1 MISLQTAP
9 QIRLVQNNNTCL
21 LYTSDCGKLSDLAT
35 DKKYSYCNLKTE
47 RKNTMNIIV
56 AVDKNW
62 AIGKDNKLLVA
73 IPADMKMF
81 RQETTGKVIEMC
93 IRDSCVSVT

>member
-1 MISLQTAP
+1 
-9 QIRLVQNNNTCL
+9 
-21 LYTSDCGKLSDLAT
+21 
-35 DKKYSYCNLKTE
+35 
-47 RKNTMNIIV
+47 MNIIV

-81 RQETTGKVIEMC
+81 RQETTGNISRRTSSEKQNQHYPYHK
-93 IRDSCVSVT
+93 

>member
-1 MISLQTAP
+1 
-9 QIRLVQNNNTCL
+9 
-21 LYTSDCGKLSDLAT
+21 
-35 DKKYSYCNLKTE
+35 
-47 RKNTMNIIV
+47 MNIIV

-81 RQETTGKVIEMC
+81 RQETTGKVIVLGRKTLKHFQE
-93 IRDSCVSVT
+93 DFL